1 MFEIILSCFAG
12 SFLSYLFVF
21 ELGAL
26 AQRTLNGEK
35 IEKLEKQIKDLTKIE
50 RKLDSLHKDIEYIRN
65 NHQPT
70 HNIRF

>member
-1 MFEIILSCFAG
+1 MFEFILSCFAG

-26 AQRTLNGEK
+26 VQRTLTGEK
-35 IEKLEKQIKDLTKIE
+35 VDKLEKQVKDLTKIE
-50 RKLDSLHKDIEYIRN
+50 RKLDSIHKDIESIRN

>member
-1 MFEIILSCFAG
+1 MFEIIISFFGG

-26 AQRTLNGEK
+26 AQRALNNEK
-35 IEKLEKQIKDLTKIE
+35 IDKLEKQSKDLAKIE
-50 RKLDSLHKDIEYIRN
+50 RKLDSMHKDIASIRN

-70 HNIRF
+70 HNIHF

>member
-1 MFEIILSCFAG
+1 MFEFILSWFGG

-35 IEKLEKQIKDLTKIE
+35 IEELEKQVKDLTKIE
-50 RKLDSLHKDIEYIRN
+50 RKLDSMHKDIESIRN
-65 NHQPT
+65 NHQLT